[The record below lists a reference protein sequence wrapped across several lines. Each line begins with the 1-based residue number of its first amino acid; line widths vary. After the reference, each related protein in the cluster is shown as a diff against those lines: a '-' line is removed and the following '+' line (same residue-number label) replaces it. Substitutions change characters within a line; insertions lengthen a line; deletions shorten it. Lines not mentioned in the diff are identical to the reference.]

1 MSERG
6 KEWIE
11 FALQVDDHINNYTV
25 KQYGDKG
32 NDLATL
38 YTPEDFVK
46 QIKKYCERHGKNA
59 RPGQDKIDMIKI
71 AHYAQMAWSKMP

>member
-1 MSERG
+1 MNIRS

-11 FALQVDDHINNYTV
+11 FAVIVDDHINNYTI
-25 KQYGDKG
+25 KQYGDRG
-32 NDLATL
+32 SDLATN

-59 RPGQDKIDMIKI
+59 RPGQEKIDMIKI
-71 AHYAQMAWSKMP
+71 AHYAQMAWTKIP

>member
-32 NDLATL
+32 SDLATN
-38 YTPEDFVK
+38 YTPDDFVK

-59 RPGQDKIDMIKI
+59 RPDQEKIDMIKI
-71 AHYAQMAWSKMP
+71 AHYAQMAWTKMP

>member
-1 MSERG
+1 MNIRS

-11 FALQVDDHINNYTV
+11 FAVIVDDHINNYTV
-25 KQYGDKG
+25 KQYGDRG
-32 NDLATL
+32 SDLATN

-71 AHYAQMAWSKMP
+71 AHYAQMAWSKLP